1 MNDNDIIK
9 PCGVVCGDNRFELI
23 KKYKQMLFEQT
34 NIETAK
40 DQVAVI
46 DDILFRFW
54 QMGWLDKLEEFDR
67 KDAEVERLQKEKAC
81 YHIALSCA
89 NDVKPLREKRIQ
101 SEAIKEFTS
110 EFEKRCI
117 AGGIYPAF
125 VKRQL
130 DNVKKKW

>member
-1 MNDNDIIK
+1 MKLTDEQIIK
-9 PCGVVCGDNRFELI
+9 ACGVVCGDNRFELI

-67 KDAEVERLQKEKAC
+67 QKAAIDILIRKKETLRDETAEQQMEIVELKNVIRC
-81 YHIALSCA
+81 
-89 NDVKPLREKRIQ
+89 LRE
-101 SEAIKEFTS
+101 E
-110 EFEKRCI
+110 
-117 AGGIYPAF
+117 
-125 VKRQL
+125 
-130 DNVKKKW
+130 DD